1 MARSAGAAPYA
12 LPNACAWHT
21 SAGICRAHGAVAG
34 PVVAFVADDAG
45 FDLENARNDGATAE
59 QLIGAL
65 VEQAGPGASRSGAD
79 RGRR

>member
-1 MARSAGAAPYA
+1 VP
-12 LPNACAWHT
+12 
-21 SAGICRAHGAVAG
+21 G

-45 FDLENARNDGATAE
+45 FDLENARNDVATAE

>member
-12 LPNACAWHT
+12 LPNACAWDT
-21 SAGICRAHGAVAG
+21 SAGICRANGAVAG
-34 PVVAFVADDAG
+34 PVVAFVADAG
-45 FDLENARNDGATAE
+45 FDLENARNDVATAE